1 VHGTSLGSTFCADE
15 EPEAAVVLNRT
26 NFVDCG
32 ISVLYCESCNSTGT
46 RQRPKANLAKHGVS
60 FETAK
65 LVFQDRFAIVEPDE
79 EPSEERW
86 RLIGMVRNAL
96 LFVVFTEQAAADP
109 TVVRLI
115 SARQATKAERRRNE
129 EEES

>member
-1 VHGTSLGSTFCADE
+1 MQFDWDPAK
-15 EPEAAVVLNRT
+15 A
-26 NFVDCG
+26 
-32 ISVLYCESCNSTGT
+32 
-46 RQRPKANLAKHGVS
+46 KANLAKHGVS

-65 LVFQDRFAIVEPDE
+65 LVFQDRFAIVEPGD
-79 EPSEERW
+79 EPSEERL

-115 SARQATKAERRRNE
+115 SARQATKAERRRYE